1 MKLIKL
7 NYIQALFKLQHE
19 ALSKFGPR
27 GRQLKMAA
35 NEKIVSV
42 VDDDLNT
49 TELFHVALSENID
62 GISVVSFN
70 DPVIA
75 LEHFAANKDAYVLV
89 ISDLRMPGLNGLELL
104 KKVKSS
110 NPKVR
115 TILMSAYN
123 FDEDLLFLKYMEE
136 GTIDSSIDKPVTINR
151 LCQRVR
157 DELENYQVNS

>member
-1 MKLIKL
+1 V
-7 NYIQALFKLQHE
+7 
-19 ALSKFGPR
+19 
-27 GRQLKMAA
+27 AA
-35 NEKIVSV
+35 NNKIVSV

-75 LEHFAANKDAYVLV
+75 LEHFAANKDAYVVV

-104 KKVKSS
+104 KKVKNS

-123 FDEDLLFLKYMEE
+123 FDEDLIFLKYMKE
-136 GTIDSSIDKPVTINR
+136 GIIDSSIDKPVTINI

-157 DELENYQVNS
+157 DELELYQLSTKR

>member
-1 MKLIKL
+1 MI
-7 NYIQALFKLQHE
+7 
-19 ALSKFGPR
+19 
-27 GRQLKMAA
+27 A
-35 NEKIVSV
+35 NKKIVSV

-49 TELFHVALSENID
+49 TELFHIALSENID

-70 DPVIA
+70 DPIIA

-89 ISDLRMPGLNGLELL
+89 IADLRMPSLNGLELL

-115 TILMSAYN
+115 TLLMSAYN

-136 GTIDSSIDKPVTINR
+136 GIIDSSIDKPVTMNR
-151 LCQRVR
+151 LYQRVLEQLNAYEAGVNGKSLS
-157 DELENYQVNS
+157 EL

>member
-1 MKLIKL
+1 MV
-7 NYIQALFKLQHE
+7 
-19 ALSKFGPR
+19 
-27 GRQLKMAA
+27 A
-35 NEKIVSV
+35 NKKIVSV

-49 TELFHVALSENID
+49 TELFHIALSENID

-70 DPVIA
+70 DPIIA

-89 ISDLRMPGLNGLELL
+89 IADLRMPSLNGLELL

-136 GTIDSSIDKPVTINR
+136 GIIDSSIDKPVTINR

-157 DELENYQVNS
+157 DELEVYHLSTKR

>member
-1 MKLIKL
+1 M
-7 NYIQALFKLQHE
+7 
-19 ALSKFGPR
+19 
-27 GRQLKMAA
+27 
-35 NEKIVSV
+35 KIVSV

-104 KKVKSS
+104 KKVKDS

-123 FDEDLLFLKYMEE
+123 FDEDLLFLKYMKE
-136 GTIDSSIDKPVTINR
+136 GIIDSSIDKPVTINR

-157 DELENYQVNS
+157 DELELYQLSTIGK